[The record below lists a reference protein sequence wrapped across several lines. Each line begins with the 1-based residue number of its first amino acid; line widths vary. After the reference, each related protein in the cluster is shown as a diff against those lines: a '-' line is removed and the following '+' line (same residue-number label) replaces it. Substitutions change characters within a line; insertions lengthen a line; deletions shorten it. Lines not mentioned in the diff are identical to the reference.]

1 MSQLYYTATNSAWG
15 WSGGITINYTTSYN
29 SVTNQTIITFSE
41 SLYKYFGKSGS
52 WSEANTDITVTATDS
67 GNSATANLYYAGNTN
82 GGNSDYKATPN
93 PTAITVQHNSTS
105 GEKSIAISGS
115 TTIHAILSNNS
126 STYVDVPGSGSV
138 TVTSG
143 THYLERTLS
152 ISAENAT
159 VVCQRTSSPAG
170 ADTGTLTNGETIY
183 DSDVLKFTFSAKTGY
198 GIESALLN
206 NKAITNGATHTV
218 SGDVSVAVIAT
229 AISFTLTINQGEGTI
244 IAVNRTSSPK
254 ASASLGLL
262 SNGDP
267 IYHSD
272 ILNITFN
279 VEFGYDLLTQTINGE
294 PASDQDY
301 AVLQNVIVAAT
312 AEKTGLVYIDNG
324 SGWEAYEIWID
335 NGTSWDLY
343 IPYIDDG
350 VAWQPYS

>member
-1 MSQLYYTATNSAWG
+1 MAQLAYAVENKIYTWKTTSYL
-15 WSGGITINYTTSYN
+15 NYTTSYN
-29 SVTNQTIITFSE
+29 SMTNQT
-41 SLYKYFGKSGS
+41 
-52 WSEANTDITVTATDS
+52 TVTFESCDQTYWGTDTYGTSVVTNIKVTAVDNTSSVATSYFELWDH
-67 GNSATANLYYAGNTN
+67 TN
-82 GGNSDYKATPN
+82 GGSLQVKGTPS
-93 PTAITVQHNSTS
+93 PASVVLTHSSAGGSKQVKIEVETKIFAAMS
-105 GEKSIAISGS
+105 GGTQAYANG
-115 TTIHAILSNNS
+115 T
-126 STYVDVPGSGSV
+126 GSV
-138 TVTSG
+138 TVASG

-170 ADTGTLTNGETIY
+170 ADTGALTNGETIY

-198 GIESALLN
+198 SIESALLN

-229 AISFTLTINQGEGTI
+229 AIKFTLTINQGEGTI

-294 PASDQDY
+294 SASDQDY
-301 AVLQNVIVAAT
+301 AVLQDIIVAAT

-350 VAWQPYS
+350 VAWQQYS